1 VFHSYI
7 KKITPSPKLRKR
19 GQILNPL
26 GLVLLV
32 EVVEARKAIVA
43 GGRTSAVL
51 DSYMKKITP
60 SPRF

>member
-1 VFHSYI
+1 VLNIYI

-43 GGRTSAVL
+43 GGGAEL
-51 DSYMKKITP
+51 LC
-60 SPRF
+60 